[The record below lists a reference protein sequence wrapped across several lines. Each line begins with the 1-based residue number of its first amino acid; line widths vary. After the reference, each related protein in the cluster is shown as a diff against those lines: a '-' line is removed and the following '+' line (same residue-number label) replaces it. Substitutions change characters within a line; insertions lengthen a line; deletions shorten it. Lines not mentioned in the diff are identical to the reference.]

1 MSTQR
6 RTATSSWRRMLAG
19 MPPCEDPAMRVDG
32 ELHGPTHVPA
42 RVVGRVTHLGAV
54 ESSPA
59 DTSGQAVRA

>member
-1 MSTQR
+1 
-6 RTATSSWRRMLAG
+6 
-19 MPPCEDPAMRVDG
+19 MRVDG